1 MMGPKMVVLSG
12 RVAMERSKRLMAGM
26 VNASPDLQGFG
37 EAVVDLLSLGSN
49 DSTHQ
54 ADILQPYLKQ
64 FALRGGE
71 YQADPGFDER
81 VMFEAVTFAAKM
93 FRVDWLNQVSP
104 LNPSDYRFERW
115 LGDDLVLSRR

>member
-1 MMGPKMVVLSG
+1 MGPKILVLSG

-26 VNASPDLQGFG
+26 INASPNLHGFG
-37 EAVVDLLSLGSN
+37 EAVVNLLSLDSN
-49 DSTHQ
+49 ESSRQ

-64 FALRGGE
+64 FVLRDGQ
-71 YQADPGFDER
+71 YKADPGFDER

-93 FRVDWLNQVSP
+93 FKMDWLQQVRP

-115 LGDDLVLSRR
+115 SGDDLVLSRR